1 MALTTAQ
8 RLPYRVQFKN
18 AINGNAE
25 GRRFRTEEAALTFA
39 KDPANWVYNNCRVR
53 VSHDTRDGSP
63 VREIWTSLW
72 HPSPSDW

>member
-1 MALTTAQ
+1 MITTAQ

-25 GRRFRTEEAALTFA
+25 GRRFQTEAKALAFA
-39 KDPANWVYNNCRVR
+39 KDYGNYPYNNTRVR

-72 HPSPSDW
+72 YPSPSDW